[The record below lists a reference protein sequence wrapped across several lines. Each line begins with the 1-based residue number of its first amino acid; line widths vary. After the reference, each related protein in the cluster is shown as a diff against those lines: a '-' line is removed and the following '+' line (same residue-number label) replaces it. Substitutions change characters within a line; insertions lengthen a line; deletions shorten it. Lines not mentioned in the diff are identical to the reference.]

1 MFDSFIFDCLFED
14 IKDKTDSQQFRF
26 RPVHSTVHY
35 LVALLD
41 TILKHLEKKNGAYV
55 DEMFLDIFKA
65 FDSFDS
71 DIVVE
76 EAKVMSARP
85 FVLRM
90 FASFLFKRSQLC
102 LTP

>member
-1 MFDSFIFDCLFED
+1 
-14 IKDKTDSQQFRF
+14 
-26 RPVHSTVHY
+26 
-35 LVALLD
+35 
-41 TILKHLEKKNGAYV
+41 
-55 DEMFLDIFKA
+55 MFLDIFKA

-90 FASFLFKRSQLC
+90 FASFHFKRSQL